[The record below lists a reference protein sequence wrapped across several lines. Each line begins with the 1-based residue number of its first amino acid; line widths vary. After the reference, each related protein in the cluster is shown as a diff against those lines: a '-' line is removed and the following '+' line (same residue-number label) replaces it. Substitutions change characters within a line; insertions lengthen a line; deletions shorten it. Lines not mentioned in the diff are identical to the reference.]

1 MHVLRIVF
9 SNFTWVDGVIL
20 LLGIANGVVCTLARR
35 EADRLYNTMHLSKYV
50 PTWRGRAAHL
60 AESIPPTD
68 EEQIVE
74 MRRRAETL
82 YTVFINTTAIFPLL
96 GIFGTVWSLIPMVE
110 NLADMQQNFFAALTS
125 TFWGLVF
132 AIVFKLLDGFLLSAK
147 MDDNEKSVALYLDRA
162 PEIVPEAEKEA
173 AVR

>member
-9 SNFTWVDGVIL
+9 SNFTWVDGAIL
-20 LLGIANGVVCTLARR
+20 LLAIANGVVCALARR
-35 EADRLYNTMHLSKYV
+35 EADRLYNTVHLSKYI

-60 AESIPPTD
+60 AESIPQTD
-68 EEQIVE
+68 EEQLVE
-74 MRRRAETL
+74 MRRRADKL
-82 YTVFINTTAIFPLL
+82 YSVFTNIISIFPLL

-125 TFWGLVF
+125 TFRGLVF
-132 AIVFKLLDGFLLSAK
+132 AIAVKLLDATLLSAK

-162 PEIVPEAEKEA
+162 PEMVPEEEKEA